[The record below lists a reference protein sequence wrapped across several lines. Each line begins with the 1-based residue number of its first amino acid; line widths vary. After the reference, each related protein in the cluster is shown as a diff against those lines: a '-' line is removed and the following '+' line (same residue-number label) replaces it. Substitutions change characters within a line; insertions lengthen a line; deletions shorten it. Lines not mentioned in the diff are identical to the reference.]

1 MVLVQPFMHSLRNWD
16 PATGSKRIPSVRRS
30 EATRRGNQETYR
42 MMIGFS
48 PSDLCRCAARN
59 YAGNYPEYP
68 RHQGIRWREEELW
81 HTETKRRW
89 ARAHRDKGNS
99 DGALTS
105 LRSATAHR
113 TFAWL
118 YDNGEETTSGE
129 ESNGETSRAG
139 RRKSSGGTL
148 AYLRCGTWIR
158 FGRRT
163 GMAGWGSYGPGR
175 APPRSE
181 DWISKI

>member
-68 RHQGIRWREEELW
+68 RYQGIRWREEELW

-99 DGALTS
+99 EGTLTS

-118 YDNGEETTSGE
+118 WQRGRNHKRRGIQWGDEQSGKKEELRWNPSVPPVWDLDPFWKKNGNGRMGLLRARSG
-129 ESNGETSRAG
+129 STAF
-139 RRKSSGGTL
+139 RRLNK
-148 AYLRCGTWIR
+148 
-158 FGRRT
+158 
-163 GMAGWGSYGPGR
+163 
-175 APPRSE
+175 
-181 DWISKI
+181 